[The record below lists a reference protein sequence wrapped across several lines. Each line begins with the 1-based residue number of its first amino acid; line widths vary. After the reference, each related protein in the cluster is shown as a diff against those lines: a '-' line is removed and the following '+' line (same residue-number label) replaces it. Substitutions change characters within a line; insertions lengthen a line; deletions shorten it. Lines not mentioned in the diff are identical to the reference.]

1 MANSLSLT
9 STSSNAG
16 IFECP
21 VCKQTIDSSST
32 KCRFCSAAID
42 PAAAE
47 VAAEKMAKVNQAC
60 SDASFLRTMAIA
72 ILVFFGLMFVPY
84 LLSWVGLFGYYF
96 LMFAVPFMT
105 IRWWV
110 KFGAIRADDRD
121 LKRART
127 TVIVVS
133 ILGPLPLL
141 IRIASAIL

>member
-32 KCRFCSAAID
+32 QCRFCSATID

-47 VAAEKMAKVNQAC
+47 AAAEKMAKVNQAC
-60 SDASFLRTMAIA
+60 SDASFLRTMAIT
-72 ILVFFGLMFVPY
+72 ILVFFGFMFVPF
-84 LLSWVGLFGYYF
+84 LNFLGWAGYWF

-110 KFGAIRADDRD
+110 KFGAIHADDRD
-121 LKRART
+121 FKRARG
-127 TVIVVS
+127 TVIAIS

-141 IRIASAIL
+141 LRIVTSIL

>member
-1 MANSLSLT
+1 MANNLSLT

-32 KCRFCSAAID
+32 KCRFCSATID

-47 VAAEKMAKVNQAC
+47 LAAEKMAKVNQAC
-60 SDASFLRTMAIA
+60 SDASFLRTMAIT
-72 ILVFFGLMFVPY
+72 ILVFLGFMFVPF
-84 LLSWVGLFGYYF
+84 LSILGISGYWF

-121 LKRART
+121 FERART

-133 ILGPLPLL
+133 VLGPLPLL
-141 IRIASAIL
+141 IRLMTFF

>member
-9 STSSNAG
+9 STASNTG
-16 IFECP
+16 VFECP

-32 KCRFCSAAID
+32 QCRFCSATID

-47 VAAEKMAKVNQAC
+47 AAAEKMAKVNQAC
-60 SDASFLRTMAIA
+60 SDASFLRTMAIT
-72 ILVFFGLMFVPY
+72 ILVFLGFMFVPF
-84 LLSWVGLFGYYF
+84 LSILGIAGYWF

-105 IRWWV
+105 IRWWI
-110 KFGAIRADDRD
+110 KFGSIRAEDRD

-133 ILGPLPLL
+133 VLGPLPLL
-141 IRIASAIL
+141 IRLVTFL

>member
-1 MANSLSLT
+1 MATSLSLT

-32 KCRFCSAAID
+32 KCRFCSATID

-47 VAAEKMAKVNQAC
+47 LAAEKMAKVNQAC
-60 SDASFLRTMAIA
+60 SDASFLRTMAIT
-72 ILVFFGLMFVPY
+72 ILVFLGFMFVPF
-84 LLSWVGLFGYYF
+84 LSILGISGYWF

-133 ILGPLPLL
+133 VLGPLPLL
-141 IRIASAIL
+141 IRLMTFF

>member
-32 KCRFCSAAID
+32 KCRFCSATID

-47 VAAEKMAKVNQAC
+47 LAAEKMAKVNQAC
-60 SDASFLRTMAIA
+60 SDASFLRTMAIT
-72 ILVFFGLMFVPY
+72 ILVFLGFMFVPF
-84 LLSWVGLFGYYF
+84 LSILGISGYWF

-133 ILGPLPLL
+133 VLGPLPLV
-141 IRIASAIL
+141 IRLMTFF

>member
-1 MANSLSLT
+1 MANNLSLT
-9 STSSNAG
+9 STSTNAG

-32 KCRFCSAAID
+32 KCRFCSATID
-42 PAAAE
+42 LAAAE
-47 VAAEKMAKVNQAC
+47 LAAEKMAKVNQAC
-60 SDASFLRTMAIA
+60 SDASFLRTMAIT
-72 ILVFFGLMFVPY
+72 ILVFLGFMFVPF
-84 LLSWVGLFGYYF
+84 LSILGISGYWF

-133 ILGPLPLL
+133 VLGPLPLL
-141 IRIASAIL
+141 IRLMTFF

>member
-32 KCRFCSAAID
+32 KCRFCSATID

-47 VAAEKMAKVNQAC
+47 LAAEKMAKVNQAC
-60 SDASFLRTMAIA
+60 SDASFLRTMAIT
-72 ILVFFGLMFVPY
+72 ILVFLGFMFVPF
-84 LLSWVGLFGYYF
+84 LSILGISGYWF
-96 LMFAVPFMT
+96 LMFAVPFVT

-133 ILGPLPLL
+133 VLGPLPLL
-141 IRIASAIL
+141 IRLMTFF